1 MMRRHPGSTLTDTSF
16 PSTPPFRPARGHAVA
31 LERPRQVPGQVPEA
45 DETLVRGANL
55 PRYPGLKFGL
65 PATRQLRQLWRDER
79 PDAIY
84 VATEGPLGW
93 SALRA
98 ARRLGIPAA
107 SGFHTRFDRYM
118 RDYGAAFLQP
128 VALRWMRHFH
138 NLADATLV
146 PTREL
151 RDFLGQG
158 GFENVK
164 LLPRAVDTRQFHPAF
179 RNEPLRQAWG
189 AHGDAPVE
197 IHVGRI
203 AAERSEKHT

>member
-1 MMRRHPGSTLTDTSF
+1 
-16 PSTPPFRPARGHAVA
+16 
-31 LERPRQVPGQVPEA
+31 
-45 DETLVRGANL
+45 
-55 PRYPGLKFGL
+55 
-65 PATRQLRQLWRDER
+65 
-79 PDAIY
+79 
-84 VATEGPLGW
+84 
-93 SALRA
+93 
-98 ARRLGIPAA
+98 
-107 SGFHTRFDRYM
+107 M

-179 RNEPLRQAWG
+179 RNEPLRPAWG
-189 AHGDAPVE
+189 AHGDGPVA

-203 AAERSEKHT
+203 AAEKKDRQSAGWGKGCVGKG

>member
-1 MMRRHPGSTLTDTSF
+1 MNPLPPRSTRTDTLF
-16 PSTPPFRPARGHAVA
+16 PYTTLFRSRH
-31 LERPRQVPGQVPEA
+31 L
-45 DETLVRGANL
+45 L
-55 PRYPGLKFGL
+55 
-65 PATRQLRQLWRDER
+65 RDER
-79 PDAIY
+79 RDAIY

-138 NLADATLV
+138 NLADTTLV

-164 LLPRAVDTRQFHPAF
+164 LLPRAVDTRQFPPAF

-189 AHGDAPVE
+189 AHGDAPGAT
-197 IHVGRI
+197 H
-203 AAERSEKHT
+203 RSEGRRVGKEGERTG

>member
-1 MMRRHPGSTLTDTSF
+1 M
-16 PSTPPFRPARGHAVA
+16 
-31 LERPRQVPGQVPEA
+31 
-45 DETLVRGANL
+45 GA
-55 PRYPGLKFGL
+55 G
-65 PATRQLRQLWRDER
+65 
-79 PDAIY
+79 
-84 VATEGPLGW
+84 
-93 SALRA
+93 
-98 ARRLGIPAA
+98 RRLGIPAA

-164 LLPRAVDTRQFHPAF
+164 LLPRAV
-179 RNEPLRQAWG
+179 
-189 AHGDAPVE
+189 
-197 IHVGRI
+197 
-203 AAERSEKHT
+203 RSEEHTSELQSLMRITYAVFCYIKKISNIYK

>member
-1 MMRRHPGSTLTDTSF
+1 
-16 PSTPPFRPARGHAVA
+16 
-31 LERPRQVPGQVPEA
+31 
-45 DETLVRGANL
+45 L

-65 PATRQLRQLWRDER
+65 PATRTLQTLWTETR
-79 PDAIY
+79 PDTIY

-93 SALRA
+93 SALHA

-118 RDYGAAFLQP
+118 RDYGAAFLRP

-138 NLADATLV
+138 NLAGATLV

-151 RDFLGQG
+151 RGFLQRR
-158 GFENVK
+158 GFKNVT

-179 RNEPLRQAWG
+179 RNEALRQAWG
-189 AHGDAPVE
+189 AAGDAPVA
-197 IHVGRI
+197 IHVRRI
-203 AAERSEKHT
+203 AAEKNLPLAVRAFRELQRVRPDARFVWGGDGPAGEHLQREVPGATLRLG